1 MGLHARA
8 VPPRLPRVRRLR
20 ACASSRTLFATSTYW
35 IQLSKLVKD
44 TTRANVEQAIHR
56 DLVKG
61 NMEQIRK
68 DELEENEDESE
79 ELEVK

>member
-1 MGLHARA
+1 
-8 VPPRLPRVRRLR
+8 
-20 ACASSRTLFATSTYW
+20 
-35 IQLSKLVKD
+35 
-44 TTRANVEQAIHR
+44 VEQAIHR